1 MTSIFRLW
9 LVGIA
14 FLLTGCA
21 ATPPRTARVLHWTGE
36 ATVFAGERRIE
47 LGVDTTVEPFL
58 RARSDTWL
66 RDPGRASLR
75 TLEIDGRAG
84 WTTRDGKREA
94 MPVAMAEHERLQYAT
109 YGLML
114 AAPTQHAAGTI
125 QLNDPRAA
133 PATLTYD
140 DTGRLV
146 ALDNVVPDP
155 EGTGTVRQ
163 HFTFEGVVESHGVR
177 WPRVIRIAQ
186 DDVPFFE
193 LRIAMFEAH

>member
-1 MTSIFRLW
+1 MTSRFRP
-9 LVGIA
+9 V
-14 FLLTGCA
+14 LLGASLLLAGCA
-21 ATPPRTARVLHWTGE
+21 AAPPRTAHVLHWTGE

-58 RARSDTWL
+58 RARSETWL
-66 RDPGRASLR
+66 RDGGRATLR
-75 TLEIDGRAG
+75 TLEIDGHAG

-94 MPVAMAEHERLQYAT
+94 MPAPMAEHERLQYAT
-109 YGLML
+109 YGVML
-114 AAPTQHAAGTI
+114 AAPVQHAPGTM
-125 QLNDPRAA
+125 QVNDARAA

-140 DTGRLV
+140 ETGRLV
-146 ALDNVVPDP
+146 ALDNSVPNP

-163 HFTFEGVVESHGVR
+163 HFTFDGTIESHGVR

-193 LRIAMFEAH
+193 LRIATFQAD